1 MGQRNTLTIPYSCIQ
16 APYWMS
22 LCVFMGF
29 TAVYLHYLGY
39 DNSETGLVL
48 ALGTL
53 LGSVSGPF
61 LASLIDKSAGGRI
74 TAFSLMPAVLLT
86 EAAAL
91 VMLLLFPQKGFV
103 TSAVYPLFI
112 AVATSVNTLDLRMYT
127 DAVYRGRDI
136 DFGIARGCGSI
147 GYVLMSFILG
157 ELCESSSPVMIPAAG
172 LIICAVQF
180 AAFLNYSYRFKRG
193 EGSEKAWQ
201 TGKGTDEKGS
211 YSVWAFLRRNRNFS
225 MLLAGTVLIFYSHN
239 VLCSFFINVV
249 ENVGGS
255 VGDMGILN
263 GLMALFE
270 TPVVLFYSR
279 ITKHRKTSSVLIF
292 SFIMFSLKAAAVAVA
307 ASVIQLGAA
316 LILQAPSFGLYTGAI
331 VLYTD
336 ETIAYEDSAKAQSLA
351 FTMTMIATVIA
362 SIAAGRQFDVI
373 STGTV
378 MWISCG
384 VCIAGTIIACLG
396 VLKERHLRS

>member
-1 MGQRNTLTIPYSCIQ
+1 
-16 APYWMS
+16 
-22 LCVFMGF
+22 
-29 TAVYLHYLGY
+29 
-39 DNSETGLVL
+39 
-48 ALGTL
+48 
-53 LGSVSGPF
+53 
-61 LASLIDKSAGGRI
+61 
-74 TAFSLMPAVLLT
+74 
-86 EAAAL
+86 
-91 VMLLLFPQKGFV
+91 
-103 TSAVYPLFI
+103 
-112 AVATSVNTLDLRMYT
+112 
-127 DAVYRGRDI
+127 
-136 DFGIARGCGSI
+136 
-147 GYVLMSFILG
+147 
-157 ELCESSSPVMIPAAG
+157 
-172 LIICAVQF
+172 
-180 AAFLNYSYRFKRG
+180 
-193 EGSEKAWQ
+193 
-201 TGKGTDEKGS
+201 
-211 YSVWAFLRRNRNFS
+211 
-225 MLLAGTVLIFYSHN
+225 MLLAGTILIFYSHN

-270 TPVVLFYSR
+270 TPVVLFYSK
-279 ITKHRKTSSVLIF
+279 ITKHRRTSSVLIL
-292 SFIMFSLKAAAVAVA
+292 SFVMFSLKAAAVAAA
-307 ASVIQLGAA
+307 ASVVQLGAA